1 MPPSDSGLSRQ
12 AIGWALLGQLIWLPL
27 VGIAVQ
33 DRWLSAPPSRAS
45 AAVGSTARLPA
56 SASPLSLGDLEAAS
70 GTAQRR
76 PDPAAEAV
84 SPAAPSSVGLV
95 LRSPG
100 GIGALP
106 AGLPAGSPQAS
117 AVVAGPGPSALAAE
131 PAGGSPITA
140 GGFQPRP
147 SPQPGQ
153 QAERRAAVR
162 SDPSLPALLA
172 GGAPR
177 QSDSLSQLLGGAIGL
192 RDLSRAPIG
201 AVASHRAG
209 SAVGL
214 PAGDRRSGQGAAAS
228 AGGPAGRP
236 ASRVWMPPPPLPPLP

>member
-12 AIGWALLGQLIWLPL
+12 AIGWALVGQVIWLPL
-27 VGIAVQ
+27 VVIAVQ
-33 DRWLSAPPSRAS
+33 DRWLSARPSPAS

-56 SASPLSLGDLEAAS
+56 KASPLSLGDLEAAS
-70 GTAQRR
+70 RTAQGR
-76 PDPAAEAV
+76 PDPSAEAL
-84 SPAAPSSVGLV
+84 SPAAPTSVGLL

-100 GIGALP
+100 GIAALP
-106 AGLPAGSPQAS
+106 AGLPPGSPQAS
-117 AVVAGPGPSALAAE
+117 VAAPGPGPSALAAE

-140 GGFQPRP
+140 GGVQPRP

-153 QAERRAAVR
+153 QAERRAASR
-162 SDPSLPALLA
+162 SDASLPALLA

-177 QSDSLSQLLGGAIGL
+177 QSDSLSQLLGGPIGL

-201 AVASHRAG
+201 AVASQRSG

-214 PAGDRRSGQGAAAS
+214 PAGDRRRGQGAAAS
-228 AGGPAGRP
+228 AGGPAERP